1 MDIISFLLS
10 IPQRHSLSLPL
21 YFPPILSIL
30 PISISL
36 PLTFSSTFS
45 FFSDKAI
52 SEKITARNISGDT
65 APFVRHLLFR
75 TAAEAMMSG
84 RPLHQLSVGLWSS
97 EMKDSSDDDVRTRL
111 QSNNSESSCY
121 V

>member
-10 IPQRHSLSLPL
+10 IPQRHSFSLPL
-21 YFPPILSIL
+21 YFPPILSIF
-30 PISISL
+30 PIFFSL
-36 PLTFSSTFS
+36 PLTFPFP
-45 FFSDKAI
+45 FLFLSDKAI
-52 SEKITARNISGDT
+52 SEKITARKISGDT

-111 QSNNSESSCY
+111 QNDNSDSSSY